1 MTGTPKIPFFG
12 VDRQYQTL
20 REEILDATDRVY
32 ASGRVL
38 DGPYTEQFERTIAK
52 MTERKYACSVGSCT
66 QALIFAL
73 RAEEGFGVQNKIL
86 IPAQSFVATVNA
98 VLEAGY
104 DPVFCDVDSQT
115 GLLDINKIPVH
126 ADEISAIMYVNLF
139 GNVLDQ
145 DRLISYMEIFS
156 ERKIP
161 VIEDAA
167 QSFGAY
173 YRGVPSGKL
182 GDISCLSFDPTKNL
196 NNYGS
201 GGMILTDDPGTWELV
216 ADMRDNGKTNEH
228 IASGTN
234 SKMSEADC
242 AQMLIKLKYFDGWQA
257 RRKQIADY
265 YTQELDGWVGIPP
278 VDMNVEHAW
287 SKYVIHSNSRSTLHI
302 ELGNAGV
309 ETRINYPTPLHLQPV
324 SYQFDFGRYDQTD
337 ILEGAENFSRTCLSL
352 PIYPELEDYE
362 VEYVVDALKQYI
374 S

>member
-73 RAEEGFGVQNKIL
+73 RAEEGFGVQHKIL

-115 GLLDINKIPVH
+115 GLLNINKIPVH

-216 ADMRDNGKTNEH
+216 ADMRDNGKVNEH

-265 YTQELDGWVGIPP
+265 YTQELDGWVSIPP

-324 SYQFDFGRYDQTD
+324 SYQFDFGRYDTTD

-362 VEYVVDALKQYI
+362 VEYVVDAIKQYI

>member
-1 MTGTPKIPFFG
+1 
-12 VDRQYQTL
+12 
-20 REEILDATDRVY
+20 
-32 ASGRVL
+32 
-38 DGPYTEQFERTIAK
+38 
-52 MTERKYACSVGSCT
+52 
-66 QALIFAL
+66 
-73 RAEEGFGVQNKIL
+73 
-86 IPAQSFVATVNA
+86 
-98 VLEAGY
+98 
-104 DPVFCDVDSQT
+104 
-115 GLLDINKIPVH
+115 
-126 ADEISAIMYVNLF
+126 MYVNLF

-156 ERKIP
+156 DRKIP

-182 GDISCLSFDPTKNL
+182 GDVSCLSFDPTKNL

-201 GGMILTDDPGTWELV
+201 GGMILTDDPAIWELV
-216 ADMRDNGKTNEH
+216 ADMRDNGKANEH

-242 AQMLIKLKYFDGWQA
+242 AQMLVKLKYFDSWQK
-257 RRKQIADY
+257 RRTEIANY
-265 YTQELDGWVGIPP
+265 YTEELDGWVGIPT

-287 SKYVIHSNSRSTLHI
+287 SKYVIHSDSRSTLHI

-324 SYQFDFGRYDQTD
+324 SYQFDFGRYDRTD

-362 VEYVVDALKQYI
+362 IEYVVDAVKQSI

>member
-12 VDRQYQTL
+12 VDRQYNTL
-20 REEILDATDRVY
+20 REEILDATDQVY
-32 ASGRVL
+32 SSGKTL
-38 DGPYTEQFERTIAK
+38 DGRFTNQFERTIAK

-66 QALIFAL
+66 QALIFSL
-73 RAEEGFGVQNKIL
+73 RSIEDFGVQHKVL

-104 DPVFCDVDSQT
+104 DPVFCDVDSST
-115 GLLDINKIPVH
+115 GLLDLNKIPVT

-182 GDISCLSFDPTKNL
+182 GDVSCLSFDPTKNL

-201 GGMILTDDPGTWELV
+201 GGMILTDDFAIWELV
-216 ADMRDNGKTNEH
+216 ADMRDNGKANEH

-242 AQMLIKLKYFDGWQA
+242 AQMLVKLKYFDSWQK
-257 RRKQIADY
+257 RRTEIANY
-265 YTQELDGWVGIPP
+265 YTEELDGWVGIPT

-287 SKYVIHSNSRSTLHI
+287 SKYVIHSDSRSTLHI

-324 SYQFDFGRYDQTD
+324 SYQFDFGRYDRTD

-362 VEYVVDALKQYI
+362 IEYVVDAVKQSI